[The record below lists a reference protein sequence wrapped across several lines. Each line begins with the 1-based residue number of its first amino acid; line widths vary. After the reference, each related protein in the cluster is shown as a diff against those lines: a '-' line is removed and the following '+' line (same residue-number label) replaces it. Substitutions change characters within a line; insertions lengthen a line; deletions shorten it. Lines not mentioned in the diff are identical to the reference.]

1 MKTVVTAKLAV
12 APKARWPVH
21 PTSGQAIMAPSSL
34 AGADLRAVFNKVKLW
49 RDKPQQAAAHIE
61 LCDGIMLSEADALIA
76 RIEAAAK
83 PPPVATTNA
92 VANEPTAAVYR
103 HKSATGRER
112 SYERKRL
119 ADKRA

>member
-1 MKTVVTAKLAV
+1 MKTGVTAKLAV

-83 PPPVATTNA
+83 PPLVATTNA

-103 HKSATGRER
+103 RKSATGRER
-112 SYERKRL
+112 SYERRCL

>member
-34 AGADLRAVFNKVKLW
+34 AGADLRAVFNKLKLW

-83 PPPVATTNA
+83 PPPVATTTA

-103 HKSATGRER
+103 RKSATGRER
-112 SYERKRL
+112 SYERRCL
-119 ADKRA
+119 ANKRA